1 MSEKI
6 IYANR
11 PFREEFIKKIREIA
25 PGYVFKTELQP
36 EEIEHVEISLGW
48 DRNYQEDLLASSHL
62 KWVQSISAGVDTLPL
77 QRFAEKKVQLSN
89 GSGIHS
95 ESIAEH
101 IMGIILGYSRGLFQ
115 AQKAQMNKQWLGDSV
130 HYQALKQQKLLIIG
144 TGHIGKRLAQKA
156 SAFGLTSYGINTT
169 GHPVEGMEK
178 TFSLAQL
185 EEVLPSA
192 AIVVNILPL
201 TEQTKGL
208 FDAQLFAQFSP
219 ESLFI
224 NVGRGASV
232 KTADLIHAL
241 DEGQL
246 AFAALDVFEE
256 EPLPATSSLW
266 AMDNVLITPHIAGL
280 TPDFQHKLMTIFLDN
295 LESYIQTGKIR
306 TNQVRLD
313 DGY

>member
-25 PGYVFKTELQP
+25 PDYVFKTELQP

-77 QRFAEKKVQLSN
+77 QRFAEKKVHLSN

-130 HYQALKQQKLLIIG
+130 HYQALEQQKLLIIG

-156 SAFGLTSYGINTT
+156 SAFGLTCYGINTT

-185 EEVLPSA
+185 GEVLPSA
-192 AIVVNILPL
+192 AIMVNILPL
-201 TEQTKGL
+201 TEQTTGL

-256 EPLPATSSLW
+256 EPLPATSPLW

-280 TPDFQHKLMTIFLDN
+280 TPDFQHKLMAIFLDN